1 MNLMVFGAPGAG
13 KGTQA
18 KFLIEKYDIPQ
29 ISTGDI
35 LRAAIADKTDMGM
48 EAQNFMDEGKLVPD
62 STIIGIIKDR
72 LAEDDCKKGF
82 ILDGFPRTLGQAE
95 ALSELMANMKISL
108 DKVIS
113 LNVPDEL
120 IVGRITGRRVCSSCG
135 ASFHVEFNPS
145 KEENVCDY
153 CNSELIIRKDDNAE
167 TVKSRLGAYHEQTAP
182 LIDFYTKMNVMIEL
196 DGTKDVHEVTA
207 DMLAS
212 LKS

>member
-48 EAQNFMDEGKLVPD
+48 EAKKFMDEGKLVPD
-62 STIIGIIKDR
+62 STIIGIIKDT
-72 LAEDDCKKGF
+72 LAQDNCKKGF
-82 ILDGFPRTLGQAE
+82 ILDGFPRTLPQAE
-95 ALSELMANMKISL
+95 ALNELMKNMNISL

-120 IVGRITGRRVCSSCG
+120 IVGRITGRRVCSDCG

-153 CNSELIIRKDDNAE
+153 CGSELIIRKDDNAE

-182 LIDFYTKMNVMIEL
+182 LIDFYTKMGVMVEL
-196 DGTKDVHEVTA
+196 DGTKDVSEVTA
-207 DMLAS
+207 DMMGS
-212 LKS
+212 LK